1 MNQTKLIRFAILGAI
16 ILMVLLIFSNST
28 FITINPGEKGVQ
40 FTRLNGL
47 DKEKTYDQGFH
58 FILPWNEMIIY
69 EVREQIQEEAMDV
82 ILGEGLGISMDVA
95 VRFRPVPNKIGYL
108 HDELGRGYKDIVV
121 KNAIRS
127 AAREVASK
135 FTPEEVYSTKKDEV
149 RILIEQQISP
159 ILQERYL
166 ELIRVDIRD
175 IKLPTAY
182 RDAIEAKLEREQ
194 AVQREQQEAERK
206 IIEANG
212 EAERK
217 IIEAK
222 ALKEFQEIIN
232 QGITEKY
239 LKLKGIEATLEL
251 AKSPNSKVVVIGTSE
266 SSMPIILGGEN
277 SGN

>member
-1 MNQTKLIRFAILGAI
+1 MNQTKLIRFAILGVI

-28 FITINPGEKGVQ
+28 FVTINSGERGVQ
-40 FTRLNGL
+40 FKKFAGGL
-47 DKEKTYDQGFH
+47 DKENTYDQGFH
-58 FILPWNEMIIY
+58 FVLPWNEMIKY

-95 VRFRPVPNKIGYL
+95 VRFRPIPNKIGYL
-108 HDELGRGYKDIVV
+108 HDELGPNYKDIVV

-135 FTPEEVYSTKKDEV
+135 FAPEEVYSTKKDEV

-159 ILQERYL
+159 ILQDRYL

-175 IKLPTAY
+175 IKLPPAY
-182 RDAIEAKLEREQ
+182 KEAIEAKLEREQ

-251 AKSPNSKVVVIGTSE
+251 AKSPNSKVVVIGTNE

-277 SGN
+277 